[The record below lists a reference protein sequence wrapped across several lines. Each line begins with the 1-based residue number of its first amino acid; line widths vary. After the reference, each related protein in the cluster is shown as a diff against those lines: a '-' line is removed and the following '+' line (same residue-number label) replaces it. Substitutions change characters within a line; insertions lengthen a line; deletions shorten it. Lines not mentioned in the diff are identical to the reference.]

1 LIDVRPM
8 TAGDLDAG
16 LRLSRLSNWNQVAGD
31 WLCLLD
37 SPAGSGWIAEDDSM
51 AVGTVALLRYAP
63 SFAWLSMMLVDPAR
77 RRSGI
82 GWQLM
87 ETALAA
93 LADEACVRL
102 DATPAGEPLYRRFGF
117 VPEYSLVR
125 ATAPGLSIAAP
136 SNVRRMTSG
145 DLDCVFAHDR
155 EVFGADRSA
164 ILASLYGR
172 ASALAA
178 ITPGGY
184 CFGRPGHRYHQMGPV
199 VATSA
204 DVAAALVSHC
214 RVDGPVAID
223 VPRDRAKWVR
233 WLESVGFT
241 VERPF
246 LRMRRGGNAEYGE
259 PSRQL
264 AIVGPEFG

>member
-1 LIDVRPM
+1 M

-16 LRLSRLSNWNQVAGD
+16 LRLCRLSSWNQLAGD
-31 WLCLLD
+31 WLCFLD
-37 SPAGSGWIAEDDSM
+37 SPMGSAWIAEDSGV
-51 AVGTVALLRYAP
+51 AVGTVAVLRYRP

-82 GWQLM
+82 GGQLM

-102 DATPAGEPLYRRFGF
+102 DATPAGEPLYRKFGF

-125 ATAPGLSIAAP
+125 ATAPGLSAAAP
-136 SNVRRMTSG
+136 SNVRPMTSG
-145 DLDCVFAHDR
+145 DLEGVFARDR
-155 EVFGADRSA
+155 AVFAADRSR
-164 ILASLYGR
+164 ILASLSER
-172 ASALAA
+172 APALAA

-184 CFGRPGHRYHQMGPV
+184 CFGRPGYRYHQIGPV
-199 VATSA
+199 VAENA

-214 RVDGPVAID
+214 QADGPFAID
-223 VPRDRAKWVR
+223 VPRDWAAWVQ

-246 LRMRRGGNAEYGE
+246 LRMRRGGIAEYGE
-259 PSRQL
+259 PSRQF

>member
-1 LIDVRPM
+1 M
-8 TAGDLDAG
+8 TASDLDTG
-16 LRLSRLSNWNQVAGD
+16 LRLCRLSNWNQLAED
-31 WLCLLD
+31 WLCFLG
-37 SPAGSGWIAEDDSM
+37 SPAGNAWIAEEDGL
-51 AVGTVALLRYAP
+51 AVGTVAVLRYRP

-82 GWQLM
+82 GGQLI

-102 DATPAGEPLYRRFGF
+102 DATPAGEPLYRKFGF

-125 ATAPGLSIAAP
+125 AAAARLPAAAP
-136 SNVRRMTSG
+136 SSVRTMSLAHLEG
-145 DLDCVFAHDR
+145 VFARDL
-155 EVFGADRSA
+155 EVFGADRSRL
-164 ILASLYGR
+164 LAALYER
-172 ASALAA
+172 APALAA

-184 CFGRPGHRYHQMGPV
+184 CFGRPGYRYHQIGPV
-199 VATSA
+199 VAENA
-204 DVAAALVSHC
+204 YVAAALVSHC
-214 RVDGPVAID
+214 QADGPFAID
-223 VPRDRAKWVR
+223 VPCDGAEWVR

-246 LRMRRGGNAEYGE
+246 LRMRRGGSAGYGE
-259 PSRQL
+259 LARQF

>member
-1 LIDVRPM
+1 M
-8 TAGDLDAG
+8 TARDLDAG
-16 LRLSRLSNWNQVAGD
+16 LRLCRLSNWNQLAGD
-31 WLCLLD
+31 WLCFLD
-37 SPAGSGWIAEDDSM
+37 SPAGSAWIAEDGGM
-51 AVGTVALLRYAP
+51 AVGTVAALRYRP

-82 GWQLM
+82 GGRLM
-87 ETALAA
+87 ETALAE

-102 DATPAGEPLYRRFGF
+102 DATPAGESLYRKFGF

-125 ATAPGLSIAAP
+125 ATAGLLVVAP
-136 SNVRRMTSG
+136 ANVRSLASG
-145 DLDCVFAHDR
+145 DLAGVFACDR

-172 ASALAA
+172 APALAA

-184 CFGRPGHRYHQMGPV
+184 CFGRPGHRYHQIGPV
-199 VATSA
+199 VAENA
-204 DVAAALVSHC
+204 DAAAALVSHC

-223 VPRDRAKWVR
+223 VPRDWAKWVR

-246 LRMRRGGNAEYGE
+246 LRMRRGGSAVYGE
-259 PSRQL
+259 PSRQF

>member
-1 LIDVRPM
+1 M

-16 LRLSRLSNWNQVAGD
+16 LRLCRLSNWNQLAGD
-31 WLCLLD
+31 WLCFLD
-37 SPAGSGWIAEDDSM
+37 SPAGSAWIAEDDGM
-51 AVGTVALLRYAP
+51 AVGTVAVMRYRP

-82 GWQLM
+82 GGQLM

-93 LADEACVRL
+93 LVVEACVRL
-102 DATPAGEPLYRRFGF
+102 DATPAGEPLYRKFGF
-117 VPEYSLVR
+117 VTEYSLVR
-125 ATAPGLSIAAP
+125 ASAPDLSLATPA
-136 SNVRRMTSG
+136 NVRRMTSG
-145 DLDCVFAHDR
+145 DLEGVFARDR
-155 EVFGADRSA
+155 DVFGADRSA

-172 ASALAA
+172 APALAA
-178 ITPGGY
+178 IAPGGY
-184 CFGRPGHRYHQMGPV
+184 CFGRSGYRYHQIGTV
-199 VATSA
+199 IAESA
-204 DVAAALVSHC
+204 DVAAALVSQC

-223 VPRDRAKWVR
+223 VPRDRAEWVR

-246 LRMRRGGNAEYGE
+246 LRMRRGGYAECGE
-259 PSRQL
+259 PSRQF